1 MELRTQQSGR
11 LEDVSP
17 LDLLQSLGI
26 YRRAGHVTF
35 FHPHGQSRLW
45 FLAGEIVDAE
55 SGALRG
61 AAALYRIATHDR
73 GEFRVEVTGEPRGRT
88 IELSGSPLIFEAARR
103 LDEGQRL
110 RARLPADDAVLA
122 VATPSAEEPG
132 AGEARA
138 RVAAL
143 FGAGASLGEVLERSP
158 LGELETLQQVAGL
171 VDTRRL
177 VATGAVREA
186 GLELGARTSWLGA
199 EVSQPLVPSPSYLDD
214 LDEPARPRRWIPA
227 VAAAA
232 AMAILGLAVI
242 LGGGSSTEADAAL
255 AAGERPVIVVD
266 AVASDVRPSSETE
279 ATPREPALVVG
290 GVGAS
295 PRARDAGAALATSPP
310 PSSPPPSTAGPAR
323 RSRSRARAEPT
334 PAEPPASRSKAAPKA
349 QDAARLLVEARRAYA
364 AGRGE
369 TAYQLASR
377 SQWLQPTGE
386 AAELM
391 ALSACQRGRA
401 DAALEALRTVPVL
414 RRASVRATCKQA
426 YGVRLKLGSSGR

>member
-26 YRRAGHVTF
+26 YRRAGHVSF
-35 FHPHGQSRLW
+35 DHPHGHSRLW

-61 AAALYRIATHDR
+61 AAAVYRIATHDR
-73 GEFRVEVTGEPRGRT
+73 GEFRVEITGEPRGRT
-88 IELSGSPLIFEAARR
+88 IETSGSALIFEAARR

-122 VATPSAEEPG
+122 VATPAAEEPG
-132 AGEARA
+132 ASEARA
-138 RVAAL
+138 RVVAL

-177 VATGAVREA
+177 VATGCHGV
-186 GLELGARTSWLGA
+186 GARTSWPLGG
-199 EVSQPLVPSPSYLDD
+199 EVSQPFVPSPSYLDGS
-214 LDEPARPRRWIPA
+214 DEPARPRRWIPVA
-227 VAAAA
+227 AAAA
-232 AMAILGLAVI
+232 AMAILGLAVS
-242 LGGGSSTEADAAL
+242 LGHGASTEADAAL
-255 AAGERPVIVVD
+255 AAGERAAVVVDVVD
-266 AVASDVRPSSETE
+266 AAASSRVRPSETE
-279 ATPREPALVVG
+279 TAPREPALVVG
-290 GVGAS
+290 GAGPS
-295 PRARDAGAALATSPP
+295 PHEHDAEAALSASASPP
-310 PSSPPPSTAGPAR
+310 PSATDPAK
-323 RSRSRARAEPT
+323 RSRSRARSEPA
-334 PAEPPASRSKAAPKA
+334 PAEPPASRAKTVRKPE
-349 QDAARLLVEARRAYA
+349 DAASLLVEARRAYA

-369 TAYQLASR
+369 TAYHLASR
-377 SQWLQPTGE
+377 SQWLRPTGE

-391 ALSACQRGRA
+391 ALSACQRRRP

-414 RRASVRATCKQA
+414 RRASVRSTCKQA
-426 YGVRLKLGSSGR
+426 YGVRLKLGSSSGR